1 MSEHLEE
8 LARRLVVGHK
18 RDGRSVYDER
28 AKAELVAECA
38 KPGVSVSGLARQA
51 GVNANQ
57 LSRWVREHGDRQRAI
72 TGALEPAQEAF
83 VPLAIQAQ
91 PAATLAPT
99 LCLHARMPNGVTID
113 IDACDLP
120 RSRRTG
126 ARRPHGSG
134 ASSASGSLPRPGT

>member
-1 MSEHLEE
+1 MSERLEE

-38 KPGVSVSGLARQA
+38 KPGVS

-72 TGALEPAQEAF
+72 AVALEPTQPAF
-83 VPLAIQAQ
+83 VPVTIQPQ
-91 PAATLAPT
+91 SAAAAALT
-99 LCLHARMPNGVTID
+99 LCVQARMPNGVVID
-113 IDACDLP
+113 IEACDVTQGVQLIEALGRLP
-120 RSRRTG
+120 C
-126 ARRPHGSG
+126 
-134 ASSASGSLPRPGT
+134 SASTKG